1 MLIYSPTSM
10 TCYFKNS
17 RMKELFSDIDIE
29 VTKENRAK
37 VDEVI
42 HEMLS
47 VDYPN
52 CAAAWKMVRKKLEV
66 DSQGFRERLKTSLN
80 NSF

>member
-1 MLIYSPTSM
+1 
-10 TCYFKNS
+10 
-17 RMKELFSDIDIE
+17 MKELFSDIGIE

-37 VDEVI
+37 VDEII

-52 CAAAWKMVRKKLEV
+52 CAAAWKMVRKKLAM
-66 DSQGFRERLKTSLN
+66 DAPGFKERLKTALIN
-80 NSF
+80 LV

>member
-1 MLIYSPTSM
+1 M

-17 RMKELFSDIDIE
+17 RMKELFSDIGID
-29 VTKENRAK
+29 VTKENREK
-37 VDEVI
+37 VNEVI

-47 VDYPN
+47 VDYLN

-66 DSQGFRERLKTSLN
+66 DGPGFKERLKAALITVV
-80 NSF
+80 

>member
-1 MLIYSPTSM
+1 M

-17 RMKELFSDIDIE
+17 RMKELFEEIDIE

-52 CAAAWKMVRKKLEV
+52 CAAAWKMVRKKLKI
-66 DSQGFRERLKTSLN
+66 DGPGFKERLKAALTNTLN
-80 NSF
+80 AT

>member
-1 MLIYSPTSM
+1 MLICSPSSM

-17 RMKELFSDIDIE
+17 RMKELFSDIGIE
-29 VTKENRAK
+29 VTKENRSK

-42 HEMLS
+42 HDMLS

-52 CAAAWKMVRKKLEV
+52 CAAVWKMVRKKLKV
-66 DSQGFRERLKTSLN
+66 DSQGFKERLKTALSN
-80 NSF
+80 VV

>member
-1 MLIYSPTSM
+1 
-10 TCYFKNS
+10 
-17 RMKELFSDIDIE
+17 MKELFEDIDIE
-29 VTKENRAK
+29 LTKENRAK

-52 CAAAWKMVRKKLEV
+52 CAAAWKMVRKKLEI
-66 DSQGFRERLKTSLN
+66 DGPGFKERLKIALANALIAT
-80 NSF
+80 

>member
-1 MLIYSPTSM
+1 
-10 TCYFKNS
+10 
-17 RMKELFSDIDIE
+17 MKELFSDISIE
-29 VTKENRAK
+29 VTKENRVK

-52 CAAAWKMVRKKLEV
+52 CAAAWKMLRKKLQI
-66 DSQGFRERLKTSLN
+66 DGPGFKDRLKAALTKTL
-80 NSF
+80 

>member
-1 MLIYSPTSM
+1 MVIYSPSSM

-17 RMKELFSDIDIE
+17 RMKELFSEIGIE

-66 DSQGFRERLKTSLN
+66 DSPGFKGRLKAVLSN
-80 NSF
+80 VV

>member
-1 MLIYSPTSM
+1 M

-17 RMKELFSDIDIE
+17 RMKELFEEIGIE
-29 VTKENRAK
+29 ITKENSAM

-42 HEMLS
+42 HDMLS

-52 CAAAWKMVRKKLEV
+52 CAAAWKMVRKKLEM
-66 DSQGFRERLKTSLN
+66 DGPGFKKRLKLALKNIPST
-80 NSF
+80 

>member
-1 MLIYSPTSM
+1 M

-17 RMKELFSDIDIE
+17 RMKELFSDISIE
-29 VTKENRAK
+29 VTKENRVK

-52 CAAAWKMVRKKLEV
+52 CAAAWKMLRKKLQI
-66 DSQGFRERLKTSLN
+66 DGPGFKDRLKAALTKTL
-80 NSF
+80 

>member
-1 MLIYSPTSM
+1 
-10 TCYFKNS
+10 
-17 RMKELFSDIDIE
+17 MKELFEDIDIE

-52 CAAAWKMVRKKLEV
+52 CAAAWKMVRKKLEM
-66 DSQGFRERLKTSLN
+66 DGPGFKERLKIALTNALIAT
-80 NSF
+80 

>member
-1 MLIYSPTSM
+1 
-10 TCYFKNS
+10 
-17 RMKELFSDIDIE
+17 MKELFSDIGIE

-52 CAAAWKMVRKKLEV
+52 CAAAWKMVRKKLKT
-66 DSQGFRERLKTSLN
+66 DAPGFKGRLKTALTN
-80 NSF
+80 LL